1 MVVKSQ
7 QNIIDLVTRLGG
19 SSRQVELRETK
30 IFSVAVEAVNTKA
43 TKVPKAASEPLAVSD
58 LAPSSTRLAVASSNQ
73 SAKDEKSAT
82 SKPVLEPVK
91 STPEPAPPVPA
102 ARNTNQED
110 KAVKRPEPNLD
121 ATTSLLQLLI
131 LDPLLSLIPHGV

>member
-43 TKVPKAASEPLAVSD
+43 TKVPKAASEPFAVSD
-58 LAPSSTRLAVASSNQ
+58 RAPSSTRLAVASSNQ